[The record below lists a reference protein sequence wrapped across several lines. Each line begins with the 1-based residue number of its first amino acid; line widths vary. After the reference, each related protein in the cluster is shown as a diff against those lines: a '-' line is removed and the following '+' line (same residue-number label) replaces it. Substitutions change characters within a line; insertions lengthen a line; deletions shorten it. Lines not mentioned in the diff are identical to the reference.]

1 MKIFISALISSS
13 VVFSATPYAASSSC
27 SSTSDGGPEPTLTVQ
42 RQVKDSDVL
51 DPTDGN
57 YIGDIAII
65 VPGSG
70 EDFLASG
77 CLVTI
82 EYKEVYGLEVDYSGP
97 WPRVVKVPT
106 DKTNIVYTYE
116 CD

>member
-1 MKIFISALISSS
+1 MKTFIATLISSS
-13 VVFSATPYAASSSC
+13 VVFSAMPYAASSSC
-27 SSTSDGGPEPTLTVQ
+27 SSTSDGGPAPTLTVQ
-42 RQVKDSDVL
+42 RQVDDSDVV
-51 DPTDGN
+51 DPTDGS
-57 YIGDIAII
+57 YVGDIAII

-70 EDFLASG
+70 EDFIASG

-82 EYKEVYGLEVDYSGP
+82 EYKEVFGLEVDYSGAFP
-97 WPRVVKVPT
+97 KVVKVPT